1 MNLLIDN
8 WIPVQHQGIFK
19 HISLKTVL
27 TQDEPWQI
35 SLPRDDMEMACL
47 QLLVSLT
54 QVLFVPKDG
63 SELKARIKQPITETE
78 YFDAVE
84 GRVEWFEMD
93 HPEHPFMQFRG
104 VSAKDLTP
112 MNKLF
117 AGLNSST
124 SSSFV
129 NEPNLASVLCPVCS
143 AIGLFNQ
150 ASNCP
155 GFGGGPGGG
164 FKAGIRA
171 SAPINTII
179 IGGSLRETIWRN
191 ILACDFLYEL
201 MPWCEALKSDEPT
214 WVKLIVRG
222 SKVAAHETG
231 LVRGLF
237 WQPVRVELIKKDS
250 PCVCDCCGSVDDCY
264 LGFNKEPFGY
274 EFSGAWPYPLS
285 PRVYKLAKGEREEK
299 FSSFTTS
306 APSWTLLN
314 QFLIKEDLEREG
326 RTPAPVVTQARNF
339 SLNNGMLHL
348 MVGGYRNKQASI
360 LERRHELFSIA
371 KEWQNSDV
379 LIARIVDT
387 GLAYK
392 TELRKKLYGFFKAT
406 GVAVQDPAEHR
417 FYKQT
422 EPLVHDM
429 LRNMNF
435 KESKVAFADYHKQL
449 HETTRDIFNQVTEPY
464 QNEPKMIQALAI
476 ARRGL
481 NKSLAALN

>member
-1 MNLLIDN
+1 MNLLVDD

-35 SLPRDDMEMACL
+35 SLPRDDMEIACL

-54 QVLFVPKDG
+54 QVLFIPKDG
-63 SELKARIKQPITETE
+63 CELKVRIKQPITETE
-78 YFDAVE
+78 YVDAVE

-93 HPEHPFMQFRG
+93 HSEHPFMQVRG
-104 VSAKDLTP
+104 VKATELTD
-112 MNKLF
+112 MAKLF
-117 AGLNSST
+117 AGLTGST
-124 SSSFV
+124 SSTFI
-129 NEPNLASVLCPVCS
+129 NEPNLASKLCSSCTVL
-143 AIGLFNQ
+143 GLFNQ
-150 ASNCP
+150 AMNCP
-155 GFGGGPGGG
+155 GFGGG
-164 FKAGIRA
+164 FKASLRG
-171 SAPINTII
+171 SAPISTLIL
-179 IGGSLRETIWRN
+179 GDDLRQTLWQN
-191 ILACDFLYEL
+191 VLCKSTLDDV
-201 MPWCEALKSDEPT
+201 MPWYEATKNEKPN
-214 WVKLIVRG
+214 WVEVVKPGQKI
-222 SKVAAHETG
+222 SAHETG
-231 LVRGLF
+231 LLRGLF
-237 WQPVRVELIKKDS
+237 WQPAHIELVREEGS
-250 PCVCDCCGSVDDCY
+250 GVCDCCGNENQRY
-264 LGFNKEPFGY
+264 IGFNKEKFVY
-274 EFSGAWPYPLS
+274 EFSGVWPHPHG

-299 FSSFTTS
+299 FLSFTTN

-326 RTPAPVVTQARNF
+326 RTPAPVVTQARNI

-348 MVGGYRNKQASI
+348 MVGGYRNNQASI

-371 KEWQNSDV
+371 KDWQNNDE
-379 LIARIVDT
+379 LISRIVDT

-406 GVAVQDPAEHR
+406 GAAVQDPAENR

-435 KESKVAFADYHKQL
+435 KEKKAAFDDYHQQL